1 MLDQDTM
8 KRLGEDPDGLVTYEY
23 IANHINLL
31 DNDEMT
37 QLVDNMTSV
46 DHTGQFVVSAARYL
60 YATDPVTY
68 AAPINALVAA
78 AIDKDREHRY
88 IGSLLEAMY
97 GHDYRERAD
106 ELSAADD
113 NFRRIYKRLYG
124 NHAI

>member
-1 MLDQDTM
+1 M

-31 DNDEMT
+31 DNDEMA
-37 QLVDNMTSV
+37 QLVDNMTAV
-46 DHTGQFVVSAARYL
+46 DRTGQFVVSAARYL

-106 ELSAADD
+106 ELSGADD

>member
-37 QLVDNMTSV
+37 QLVDNMTAV

-60 YATDPVTY
+60 YATDPATY

-78 AIDKDREHRY
+78 AIDKDRERRY

>member
-37 QLVDNMTSV
+37 QLVDNMTAV
-46 DHTGQFVVSAARYL
+46 DHTGQFVVSAARYF

-78 AIDKDREHRY
+78 AIDKDRERRY